1 MRTDIQKKIHMNK
14 ESRENRTGT
23 GLVHIYSGDGKG
35 KTTAGMGLCVRA
47 AGAGYRVLIC
57 HFMKDGSSSERRA
70 MEHIPGIT
78 FVSARD
84 RVSFSFRMSEEEK
97 RAERD
102 FCRRLLADTISTAS
116 AEHYDVLFLD
126 EVLYAVRAGFLEE
139 SELISFLE
147 HKPGNLEV
155 ILTGRDPG
163 ARLLE
168 LCDYH
173 SEICKR
179 KHPFD
184 RQQGARDGIER

>member
-1 MRTDIQKKIHMNK
+1 MNTGIRK
-14 ESRENRTGT
+14 GT

-57 HFMKDGSSSERRA
+57 QFMKDGSSSERKV
-70 MEHIPGIT
+70 MEQIPGIT
-78 FVSARD
+78 FVRGRD
-84 RVSFSFRMSEEEK
+84 QVAFSFQMSEKEK
-97 RAERD
+97 AAERA
-102 FCRRLLADTISTAS
+102 FNTRLLEDTIRRACT
-116 AEHYDVLFLD
+116 EHWDVLFLD
-126 EVLYAVRAGFLEE
+126 EALYAVRAGFLEE
-139 SELISFLE
+139 DRLVSFLE
-147 HKPGNLEV
+147 QKPDDLEV

-163 ARLLE
+163 ERLLA

>member
-1 MRTDIQKKIHMNK
+1 MGK
-14 ESRENRTGT
+14 ENRAGT
-23 GLVHIYSGDGKG
+23 GLIHIYSGDGKG

-57 HFMKDGSSSERRA
+57 QFMKDGSSSERRA
-70 MEHIPGIT
+70 MEQIPGIT
-78 FVSARD
+78 FVSAREK
-84 RVSFSFRMSEEEK
+84 VSFSFRMSEEEK
-97 RAERD
+97 RAERE
-102 FCRRLLADTISTAS
+102 FCHRLLEDTVKRAS

-126 EVLYAVRAGFLEE
+126 EVLYAVRSGFLEE
-139 SELISFLE
+139 SELVSFLE
-147 HKPGNLEV
+147 HKPDDLEV

-163 ARLLE
+163 RRVLE
-168 LCDYH
+168 LCNYH

>member
-1 MRTDIQKKIHMNK
+1 MDK
-14 ESRENRTGT
+14 ENRTGT
-23 GLVHIYSGDGKG
+23 GLIHVYSGDGKG

-57 HFMKDGSSSERRA
+57 QFMKDGSSSERKA

-78 FVSARD
+78 FVGAREK
-84 RVSFSFRMSEEEK
+84 VSFSFRMSEEEK
-97 RAERD
+97 KAERE
-102 FCRRLLADTISTAS
+102 FCRRLLEDTVRTVS
-116 AEHYDVLFLD
+116 EGHYDVLFLD
-126 EVLYAVRAGFLEE
+126 EILYAVRAGFLEE
-139 SELISFLE
+139 SELVSFLE
-147 HKPGNLEV
+147 HKPDDLEV

-163 ARLLE
+163 RRVLE

>member
-1 MRTDIQKKIHMNK
+1 MNK

-57 HFMKDGSSSERRA
+57 QFMKDGSSSERRA

-84 RVSFSFRMSEEEK
+84 SVSFSFRMSEEV
-97 RAERD
+97 
-102 FCRRLLADTISTAS
+102 LADAIRTAS

-147 HKPGNLEV
+147 HKPRNLEV

-163 ARLLE
+163 TRLLE

>member
-1 MRTDIQKKIHMNK
+1 MNK

-47 AGAGYRVLIC
+47 AGAGYKVLIC
-57 HFMKDGSSSERRA
+57 QFMKDGSSSERRA

-78 FVSARD
+78 FVGGRD

-126 EVLYAVRAGFLEE
+126 EVLYAVREGFLEE

-147 HKPGNLEV
+147 HKPVSLEV

-163 ARLLE
+163 IRLLE